1 MSEALEATH
10 LTKRYGKVSALRD
23 CNLAFPTGR
32 VVGLVGPNGAG
43 KTTLMHLAVGL
54 LAPTSGAVRV
64 FGHSPQVEPTRVLA
78 RVGFVAQDRPL
89 YDSFTAGEM
98 LEFGR
103 QLNGRWD
110 APWATERISRLRI
123 PLDRPVRNLS
133 TGQRAQIALT
143 LALGKRPDFIILD
156 EPVVNLDPLARSEFL
171 QGLMTAVAE
180 NGSTV
185 LMSSHVIADLERVCD
200 YLVILAAGGV
210 QLAGDIEAL
219 LSHHA
224 FVVGPRREET
234 GADPSTIEVVQTERQ
249 TLRLVRTAEPEAPH
263 TLADGTSIRPPT
275 LDELVLAYL
284 RMPQIDEEAA

>member
-1 MSEALEATH
+1 MIEALEATH

-23 CNLAFPTGR
+23 CNLALPKGR

-54 LAPTSGAVRV
+54 LAPTSGAVQV

-110 APWATERISRLRI
+110 APWATARISRLRI

-210 QLAGDIEAL
+210 QIAGDIETL

-224 FVVGPRREET
+224 FVVGPHREET
-234 GADPSTIEVVQTERQ
+234 AADPSTIEVVQTERQ
-249 TLRLVRTAEPEAPH
+249 TLRLVRTAQPEAPH

-284 RMPQIDEEAA
+284 RMPQIDEAA